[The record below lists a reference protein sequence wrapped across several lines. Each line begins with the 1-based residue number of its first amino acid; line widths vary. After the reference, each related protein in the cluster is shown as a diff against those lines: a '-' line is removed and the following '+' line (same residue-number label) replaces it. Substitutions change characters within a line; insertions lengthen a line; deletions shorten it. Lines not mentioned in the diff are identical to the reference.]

1 MTLPTIHSN
10 GTSARCLAE
19 GYADA
24 RIAVNTAAQQLSKV
38 EFNARDYYVQGSQA
52 WSQAV
57 AERKEMFDAL
67 AEIHDK
73 LFALESHCS
82 EFIK

>member
-24 RIAVNTAAQQLSKV
+24 RIAVQAAANALSKV
-38 EFNARDYYVQGSQA
+38 EFNARDYYPQGSQA
-52 WSQAV
+52 WSQACT
-57 AERKEMFDAL
+57 ERKEMFDAL

-73 LFALESHCS
+73 LYLIESHCS

>member
-24 RIAVNTAAQQLSKV
+24 RIAVQAAAQQLSKV
-38 EFNARDYYVQGSQA
+38 EFNARDHYPQGSQA

-73 LFALESHCS
+73 LFALESYCS

>member
-19 GYADA
+19 GYAEA
-24 RIAVNTAAQQLSKV
+24 RIAIQAAAEQLSKV
-38 EFNARDYYVQGSQA
+38 EFNSRDYYPQGSQA

-57 AERKEMFDAL
+57 AERKEIFDAL

-73 LFALESHCS
+73 LFQHELYCS